1 MKSKSFIDK
10 VIKLYKLYLGQSGR
24 VMFNEAGDRISDY
37 SLYHMTSPKAEAYTL
52 LLTIHLT
59 GSTSSDDVSFCI
71 NCPETDKFVYL
82 IKKALGLTCINCCT
96 NYFYKIPRAKCI
108 LFILLDHAIWRYH
121 QNTFTHI

>member
-1 MKSKSFIDK
+1 
-10 VIKLYKLYLGQSGR
+10 
-24 VMFNEAGDRISDY
+24 MFNEAGDRISDY

-108 LFILLDHAIWRYH
+108 LFILLDHANGVIIKIRSH
-121 QNTFTHI
+121 TFKNSHTHTLTNIQTHTHVLF